1 MFENIGSK
9 LKNAAKVV
17 FAVGSIVSA
26 VGALVIGAN
35 SDNGYMILL
44 AVLVLGIG
52 IVGAWIAAC
61 LVYGFGEL
69 VSTNTAIKEKLCGK
83 EQCGSE

>member
-9 LKNAAKVV
+9 LKSVAKVV

-52 IVGAWIAAC
+52 IGHDRKD
-61 LVYGFGEL
+61 L
-69 VSTNTAIKEKLCGK
+69 
-83 EQCGSE
+83 

>member
-1 MFENIGSK
+1 M
-9 LKNAAKVV
+9 
-17 FAVGSIVSA
+17 
-26 VGALVIGAN
+26 
-35 SDNGYMILL
+35 
-44 AVLVLGIG
+44 GIG